1 MADDCLKEK
10 KSENPTLVSQKVLF
24 VRNLPLSTTD
34 QHLENVFS
42 EIGPIKRAFVVRDK
56 GELLFYLAST
66 CTWKSCNS
74 AINYIAFILLRL
86 NQIIWNY

>member
-1 MADDCLKEK
+1 MYVTWTVILIINMADDCLKEN
-10 KSENPTLVSQKVLF
+10 KSENPSLVSQKVLF

-56 GELLFYLAST
+56 GKLLFYLAPT
-66 CTWKSCNS
+66 CTWKK
-74 AINYIAFILLRL
+74 L
-86 NQIIWNY
+86 